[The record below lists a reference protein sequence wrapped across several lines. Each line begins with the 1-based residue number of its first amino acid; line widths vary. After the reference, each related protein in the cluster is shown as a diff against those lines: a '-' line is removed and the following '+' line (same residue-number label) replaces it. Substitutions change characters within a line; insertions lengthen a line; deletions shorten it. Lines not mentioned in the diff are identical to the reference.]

1 MPRQSPKTTDK
12 RRGPP
17 AETLSADAVAAW
29 LRHHTDFLAG
39 QPDLL
44 LTLTPPDQRAG
55 EAVVDFQRFMVER
68 QQRELTKLKASSQE
82 LLAISRL
89 NKATQQTVHRAVLA
103 LLAAPTFERAIATVV
118 DEWAAFMDLD
128 VVVLGVENVGG
139 LHLDDLSVDASGSCD
154 SGLPA
159 LKAGLTTLLPG
170 AVDSRLGRGNDVKVF
185 AVLDPMDPD
194 LFGEAAPLARSAAW
208 LRLSIH
214 ESAPPGLLALG
225 SRTEGRFHPRQNT
238 ELLRF
243 LASTLAVTIRA
254 WLDLPEPGQAVPR

>member
-1 MPRQSPKTTDK
+1 MPRQSPKTSDK

-29 LRHHTDFLAG
+29 LRQHPDFLADN
-39 QPDLL
+39 PDLL

-68 QQRELTKLKASSQE
+68 QQRELVKLKASSQE

-118 DEWAAFMDLD
+118 DEWAAYMDLD
-128 VVVLGVENVGG
+128 VVVLGIEHDG
-139 LHLDDLSVDASGSCD
+139 D

-159 LKAGLTTLLPG
+159 LKAGLKTLAPG
-170 AVDSRLGRGNDVKVF
+170 AVDSRLGRGNDVKTF
-185 AVLDPMDPD
+185 AALDPVDPD
-194 LFGEAAPLARSAAW
+194 LFGEAAPLAKSAAW
-208 LRLSIH
+208 LRLAIH
-214 ESAPPGLLALG
+214 DSAPPGLLALG
-225 SRTEGRFHPRQNT
+225 SREEGRFHPRQNT

-243 LASTLAVTIRA
+243 LASALAATIRA
-254 WLDLPEPGQAVPR
+254 WLDLPEPGPAIPL